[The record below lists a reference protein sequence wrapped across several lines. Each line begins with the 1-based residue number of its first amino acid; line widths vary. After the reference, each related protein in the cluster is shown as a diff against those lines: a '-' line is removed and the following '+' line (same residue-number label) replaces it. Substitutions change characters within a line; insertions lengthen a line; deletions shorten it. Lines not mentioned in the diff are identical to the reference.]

1 MGLKR
6 SKKGNLSS
14 SFKKAS
20 DGVWR
25 DLRQE
30 LTFIVDDNSLNP
42 QSNKFFLRNVLPIH
56 NRMAD
61 GPSLEVIN
69 KISKLIKTNKI
80 DILKEQNKI
89 ISNKKKRNIDKNKI
103 KIYKKFQ
110 MYFFL

>member
-42 QSNKFFLRNVLPIH
+42 QSNKFFLEMFCQSTIVWLMDLH
-56 NRMAD
+56 
-61 GPSLEVIN
+61 
-69 KISKLIKTNKI
+69 
-80 DILKEQNKI
+80 
-89 ISNKKKRNIDKNKI
+89 
-103 KIYKKFQ
+103 
-110 MYFFL
+110 